1 MNKNK
6 QRSSKQIKSMDN
18 MEKQINLNDDIHE
31 NDKSKKQMKKDHKSI
46 EKIYNYVC
54 VYIYIY
60 EAPSKYI
67 IIV

>member
-54 VYIYIY
+54 IYIY
-60 EAPSKYI
+60 FFFQT
-67 IIV
+67 